1 VEAIVDGGG
10 RKKMRWR
17 RMVENESD
25 GEGFWE
31 WRRWWVR

>member
-1 VEAIVDGGG
+1 VRSRFEVAVEAIVDGGG

-25 GEGFWE
+25 GEGF
-31 WRRWWVR
+31 

>member
-1 VEAIVDGGG
+1 MEKGFVVFSGYRREVGGG

-25 GEGFWE
+25 GEGF
-31 WRRWWVR
+31 